1 MNIKCINLLCR
12 HQSVSSLPT
21 HRYELIPSFKKLSC
35 CLLGLKIKWY
45 AAG

>member
-1 MNIKCINLLCR
+1 MHKLVV
-12 HQSVSSLPT
+12 QAPESVSSLPT